1 MSDPVTNV
9 EIEDV
14 LASIRRLVSDEHG
27 DESRRDATVEA
38 KADKLVLTPAL
49 RVATTEDAPQR
60 SPEEAPLR
68 SSFGRKPVAEAT
80 PVEPFADIPSQQHAE
95 AEPTPLPTMQL
106 GAEYAVSDTP
116 ETQDNLPEAAEAADV
131 DQPTDSDARLADR
144 IADLELAV
152 SVSDDQWEPD
162 GNDEDAFGAAPVS
175 MEWMDHTPQESVGG
189 AEAEEAPF
197 WEGVEPLETSAE
209 ITALH
214 HDVVEADE
222 VEEVVDEAEE
232 ELDAADVA
240 ADEGFEVAEHV
251 DVDVALDE
259 PAVAVE
265 TPVEESFDA
274 VDPYATQA
282 YDNVEEDASAA
293 LEDLAGLGLQDG
305 ILDEEMLRELV
316 ADIVRQELQG
326 SLGERITRNVRKLVR
341 REIQRA
347 LTARDLS

>member
-27 DESRRDATVEA
+27 DESRRDAAVEA

-60 SPEEAPLR
+60 FPEEEPPR
-68 SSFGRKPVAEAT
+68 TSFGRKQPGEAK
-80 PVEPFADIPSQQHAE
+80 PVETATDDAPEQAVE

-106 GAEYAVSDTP
+106 GAEYAVSDP
-116 ETQDNLPEAAEAADV
+116 DEPQEDLAEAAEVAEGDEPVAPEV
-131 DQPTDSDARLADR
+131 RLEDR
-144 IADLELAV
+144 FADLEAAV

-162 GNDEDAFGAAPVS
+162 GNDEDAFGAAPLS
-175 MEWMDHTPQESVGG
+175 MEWLDHTPQESVGG
-189 AEAEEAPF
+189 TEAEEAPF
-197 WEGVEPLETSAE
+197 WEGVETLETSAE

-222 VEEVVDEAEE
+222 VEEVVDEVEE
-232 ELDAADVA
+232 ELDAAD
-240 ADEGFEVAEHV
+240 EGLEAAEHV
-251 DVDVALDE
+251 DEAAALDE

-265 TPVEESFDA
+265 TPVEESYDA
-274 VDPYATQA
+274 VDPYATQV
-282 YDNVEEDASAA
+282 YDSVEEDAPAA
-293 LEDLAGLGLQDG
+293 FEDLAGLGLQDG

>member
-1 MSDPVTNV
+1 MSDSVTNV

-27 DESRRDATVEA
+27 DESRRDTTAEA

-60 SPEEAPLR
+60 FPEEEPAR
-68 SSFGRKPVAEAT
+68 TSFGRKQPGEAK
-80 PVEPFADIPSQQHAE
+80 PVEPVTDDAPVQVVE

-106 GAEYAVSDTP
+106 GAEYAVSDPDEPQEDLAEDAEVAEVDEPAAP
-116 ETQDNLPEAAEAADV
+116 EV
-131 DQPTDSDARLADR
+131 RLEDR
-144 IADLELAV
+144 FADLEAAV

-162 GNDEDAFGAAPVS
+162 GNDEDAFGAAPMS
-175 MEWMDHTPQESVGG
+175 MEWLDHTPQESVGG

-232 ELDAADVA
+232 ELDAADDV
-240 ADEGFEVAEHV
+240 ADEGLEAAEHV
-251 DVDVALDE
+251 DEAAALDE

-265 TPVEESFDA
+265 APVEESYEA
-274 VDPYATQA
+274 VDPYTTQA
-282 YDNVEEDASAA
+282 YDSVEEDASAA